1 MKSVYL
7 TQHGDES
14 VLQYGELPEPVASP
28 GKVLVQIKACAL
40 NRLDLWVRGGLPSL
54 KLPMPHILGSD
65 ISGVVAEVGPGIAHV
80 SAEQEVVISPGVSC
94 GYCEHCLSGADN
106 NCRYYGVIGEHT
118 TGGYAQFIS
127 VPAQNIVPKPPNLT
141 FIEAAS
147 FPLTFLTAWH
157 MLVANCQI
165 RPGDW
170 VLILAAGSGV
180 GVAAIQIAKLHNATV
195 IAAAG
200 SATKLEKAQA
210 LGADF
215 LINYEKQNFREEVR
229 KLTNK
234 RGVDIIFE
242 HVGEK
247 TWDDS
252 IKSLANGGRLATCG
266 ATTGYRAV
274 TDLRYVFS
282 KNLKIFGDIMGS
294 KSEMLRIA
302 DFFKAGKFRPV
313 IDHVLPL
320 AEAPQA
326 HRILANRQ
334 QFGKVV
340 LEIDS

>member
-1 MKSVYL
+1 MKSVFIN
-7 TQHGDES
+7 QHGDES

-28 GKVLVQIKACAL
+28 GQVLVAIKACAL
-40 NRLDLWVRGGLPSL
+40 NHLDLWVRRGLPAL
-54 KLPMPHILGSD
+54 MLPMPHILGAD
-65 ISGVVAEVGPGIAHV
+65 ISGVVAEAGVGISHV
-80 SAEQEVVISPGVSC
+80 TVGQEVIISPGVSC
-94 GYCEHCLSGADN
+94 GHCEHCLSGSDN
-106 NCRYYGVIGEHT
+106 NCREYGVLGEHVR
-118 TGGYAQFIS
+118 GGYAQFIS
-127 VPAQNIVPKPPNLT
+127 VPAQNLVPKPPNLN
-141 FIEAAS
+141 FIEAAA

-157 MLVANCQI
+157 MLVANCNV

-195 IAAAG
+195 IAAA
-200 SATKLEKAQA
+200 SSEAKLEKAQA

-229 KLTNK
+229 QLTNK

-252 IKSLANGGRLATCG
+252 IKSLANGGKIVTCG

-274 TDLRYVFS
+274 TDLRYVFF
-282 KNLKIFGDIMGS
+282 KNLKIFGNIMGS
-294 KSEMLRIA
+294 KSEVLRIA
-302 DFFKAGKFRPV
+302 EFFKMGKLRPV
-313 IDHVLPL
+313 IDRVLPL
-320 AEAPQA
+320 AEAREA
-326 HRILANRQ
+326 HRILANRE

-340 LEIDS
+340 LEI

>member
-7 TQHGDES
+7 NQHGDES
-14 VLQYGELPEPVASP
+14 VLQYGDLPEPVASP
-28 GKVLVQIKACAL
+28 GKVVVQIKACAL
-40 NRLDLWVRGGLPSL
+40 NHLDLWVRRGLPAL

-65 ISGVVAEVGPGIAHV
+65 ISGTVAEVGAGISHV
-80 SAEQEVVISPGVSC
+80 NAGQEIIISPGISC
-94 GYCEHCLSGADN
+94 GHCEHCLAGADN
-106 NCRYYGVIGEHT
+106 NCHHYGVIGEHT

-127 VPAQNIVPKPPNLT
+127 VPAQNIVPKPPNLN

-170 VLILAAGSGV
+170 VLVLAAGSGV

-200 SATKLEKAQA
+200 SDAKLAKAKT

-215 LINYEKQNFREEVR
+215 FINYEQQNFRDEVR
-229 KLTNK
+229 QLTNK

-242 HVGEK
+242 HLGEK

-252 IKSLANGGRLATCG
+252 IKSLATGGRLVTCG

-274 TDLRYVFS
+274 TDLRYLFS
-282 KNLKIFGDIMGS
+282 KNLKIFGNIMGS
-294 KSEMLRIA
+294 KSEVLRITE
-302 DFFKAGKFRPV
+302 FFKSGRFRPV
-313 IDHVLPL
+313 IDRVLPL
-320 AEAPQA
+320 AEARAA
-326 HRILANRQ
+326 HRILAKRE

-340 LEIDS
+340 LEIE

>member
-1 MKSVYL
+1 MKSVFINH
-7 TQHGDES
+7 HGDES

-28 GKVLVQIKACAL
+28 GKVLVEIKACAL
-40 NRLDLWVRGGLPSL
+40 NHLDLWVRRGLPGL

-65 ISGVVAEVGPGIAHV
+65 ISGVVAEVGAGVLHV
-80 SAEQEVVISPGVSC
+80 HAGQEVIISPGVSC
-94 GYCEHCLSGADN
+94 GHCEPCLSGFDN
-106 NCRYYGVIGEHT
+106 NCREYGVLGEHMH
-118 TGGYAQFIS
+118 GGYAQFIA
-127 VPAQNIVPKPPNLT
+127 VPVQNIVPKPPNLNFT
-141 FIEAAS
+141 EAAS

-157 MLVANCQI
+157 MLVANCHV

-200 SATKLEKAQA
+200 SDAKLEKARA

-215 LINYEKQNFREEVR
+215 LINYEQQNFREEVR
-229 KLTNK
+229 RLTDK

-247 TWDDS
+247 TWEDS
-252 IKSLANGGRLATCG
+252 IKSLANGGRLVTCG

-274 TDLRYVFS
+274 TDLRYLFS
-282 KNLKIFGDIMGS
+282 KNLKIFGNIMGS
-294 KSEMLRIA
+294 KSEVLRITE
-302 DFFKAGKFRPV
+302 FFKVGKFRPV
-313 IDHVLPL
+313 VDRVLPL
-320 AEAPQA
+320 REAREA
-326 HRILANRQ
+326 HRILANRE

-340 LEIDS
+340 LEI

>member
-7 TQHGDES
+7 NQHGDES
-14 VLQYGELPEPVASP
+14 VLQYGDLPEPVASP
-28 GKVLVQIKACAL
+28 GKILVQIKACAL
-40 NRLDLWVRGGLPSL
+40 NHLDLWVRSGLPAL

-65 ISGVVAEVGPGIAHV
+65 ISGVVAAVGAGISHV
-80 SAEQEVVISPGVSC
+80 TVGQEVIISPGVSC
-94 GYCEHCLSGADN
+94 GHCEHCLSGVDN
-106 NCRYYGVIGEHT
+106 NCREYGVLGEHVH
-118 TGGYAQFIS
+118 GGYAQFIA

-157 MLVANCQI
+157 MLVANCQV

-195 IAAAG
+195 IAAA
-200 SATKLEKAQA
+200 SSETKLEKAQA

-229 KLTNK
+229 KLTDK

-247 TWDDS
+247 TWEDS
-252 IKSLANGGRLATCG
+252 IKSLANGGKIVTCG

-274 TDLRYVFS
+274 TDLRYVFF
-282 KNLKIFGDIMGS
+282 KNLKIFGNIMGS
-294 KSEMLRIA
+294 KSEVLRIT
-302 DFFKAGKFRPV
+302 DFFNAGKFRPV
-313 IDHVLPL
+313 IDRVLPL
-320 AEAPQA
+320 TEARAA
-326 HRILANRQ
+326 HRILANRE

-340 LEIDS
+340 LEI

>member
-1 MKSVYL
+1 MKSVFL
-7 TQHGDES
+7 NQHGDES
-14 VLQYGELPEPVASP
+14 VLQYGDLPEPVASP

-40 NRLDLWVRGGLPSL
+40 NHLDLWVRRGLPGL

-65 ISGVVAEVGPGIAHV
+65 ISGVVAEIGAGVSHVAVG
-80 SAEQEVVISPGVSC
+80 QEVIISPGVSC
-94 GYCEHCLSGADN
+94 GHCEPCLSGVDN
-106 NCRYYGVIGEHT
+106 NCREYGVLGEHVH
-118 TGGYAQFIS
+118 GGYAQFIA
-127 VPAQNIVPKPPNLT
+127 VPAQNIVPKPPNLN

-195 IAAAG
+195 IAAA
-200 SATKLEKAQA
+200 SSEAKLEKAKA

-229 KLTNK
+229 RLTDK
-234 RGVDIIFE
+234 RGVDIVFE

-252 IKSLANGGRLATCG
+252 IKSLANGGRLVTCG
-266 ATTGYRAV
+266 TTTGYRAV
-274 TDLRYVFS
+274 TDLRYVFF
-282 KNLKIFGDIMGS
+282 KNLKIFGNIMGS
-294 KSEMLRIA
+294 KSEVLRIA

-313 IDHVLPL
+313 IDRVLPL
-320 AEAPQA
+320 AEACAA
-326 HRILANRQ
+326 HRILANRE

-340 LEIDS
+340 LEIE

>member
-1 MKSVYL
+1 MKSVFIN
-7 TQHGDES
+7 QHGDES
-14 VLQYGELPEPVASP
+14 VLQFGVLPDPVAGP
-28 GKVLVQIKACAL
+28 GQVLIEIKACAL
-40 NRLDLWVRGGLPSL
+40 NHLDLWVRKGLPAL

-65 ISGVVAEVGPGIAHV
+65 ISGVVAQIGAGVSHVQVG
-80 SAEQEVVISPGVSC
+80 QEVIISPGVSC
-94 GYCEHCLSGADN
+94 GYCEHCLSGSDN
-106 NCRYYGVIGEHT
+106 NCREYGVLGEHVR
-118 TGGYAQFIS
+118 GGYAQFIS
-127 VPAQNIVPKPPNLT
+127 APAQNIVLKPQNLN

-157 MLVANCQI
+157 MLVANCQV

-195 IAAAG
+195 IAAA
-200 SATKLEKAQA
+200 SSETKVEKAKQ

-229 KLTNK
+229 RLTDK
-234 RGVDIIFE
+234 RGVDIVFE

-252 IKSLANGGRLATCG
+252 IKSLANGGKIVTCG

-274 TDLRYVFS
+274 TDLRHVFF
-282 KNLKIFGDIMGS
+282 KNLKIFGNIMGS

-302 DFFKAGKFRPV
+302 DFFKIGKFRPV
-313 IDHVLPL
+313 IDRVLPL
-320 AEAPQA
+320 TEARES
-326 HRILANRQ
+326 HRILANRE

-340 LEIDS
+340 LEI